1 MRQAKQIDNDIFE
14 NEISDA
20 SYPEEDK
27 ENEVDPRESSEFAL
41 KMININKKS
50 MNNGEYSP

>member
-1 MRQAKQIDNDIFE
+1 MNAPAEQIDKDIFE

-20 SYPEEDK
+20 SHPEEDQ

-41 KMININKKS
+41 KNDKCR
-50 MNNGEYSP
+50 EVYE